1 MAKAVDVTVVIPHLL
16 FRKKICVLRVAIL
29 HRIFAKNYIIL
40 LLAARELLQ
49 IQSSSSR
56 TLVQVTEE
64 TRVTRE
70 HE

>member
-40 LLAARELLQ
+40 LLAARLENYCR
-49 IQSSSSR
+49 SR
-56 TLVQVTEE
+56 VLAAEPWCKSQK
-64 TRVTRE
+64 R
-70 HE
+70 HG